1 MKSRKSILNKM
12 KFFHK
17 EVEGKKRSKTRLQ
30 TDQEFQEK
38 KIFVLNKKL
47 NVDMFLTAIRGGK
60 AFAVEQKLRELKR
73 TFTLKAMEKRLPKKT
88 KPVEDNKSLLR
99 ISIVYHLQNISKH
112 QMRLKKIIKLTSK
125 QRKI

>member
-1 MKSRKSILNKM
+1 M

-30 TDQEFQEK
+30 TDREFQEK
-38 KIFVLNKKL
+38 KIFVSNKKL

-99 ISIVYHLQNISKH
+99 ISIVYHLQNINKH
-112 QMRLKKIIKLTSK
+112 QKITKLRSK

>member
-38 KIFVLNKKL
+38 KIFVSNKKL

-99 ISIVYHLQNISKH
+99 ISIVYHLQNINKH
-112 QMRLKKIIKLTSK
+112 QMRLKKIIKLRSK

>member
-47 NVDMFLTAIRGGK
+47 NFDMFLTAIRGGK

-99 ISIVYHLQNISKH
+99 ISTVYHLQNINKH
-112 QMRLKKIIKLTSK
+112 QMRLKKIIKLRSK